1 MKNDR
6 QLVLVREEKKH
17 WQCAVLQVRGA
28 EVHRA
33 AHAHLQH
40 QVRHPAVG
48 ARHRLEP
55 PRHLDVQII
64 LSQVSDPV

>member
-1 MKNDR
+1 MG
-6 QLVLVREEKKH
+6 QISVVAAL
-17 WQCAVLQVRGA
+17 QCDVPQVRGA

-40 QVRHPAVG
+40 QVRHPPVG
-48 ARHRLEP
+48 AGHGLEP

-64 LSQVSDPV
+64 LSQVTTPV

>member
-1 MKNDR
+1 M
-6 QLVLVREEKKH
+6 
-17 WQCAVLQVRGA
+17 LQVRGA

-40 QVRHPAVG
+40 QVRHPPVG
-48 ARHRLEP
+48 AGHGLEP

-64 LSQVSDPV
+64 LSQVTTPV

>member
-1 MKNDR
+1 M
-6 QLVLVREEKKH
+6 
-17 WQCAVLQVRGA
+17 LQVRGA

-64 LSQVSDPV
+64 LSQVTHSV

>member
-1 MKNDR
+1 MG
-6 QLVLVREEKKH
+6 QISVVAAL
-17 WQCAVLQVRGA
+17 QCDVPQVRGA

-40 QVRHPAVG
+40 QVRHPPVG

-55 PRHLDVQII
+55 PGHLDVQV
-64 LSQVSDPV
+64 LLPQVVT